1 LFSNQ
6 RIRVGEELISY
17 LDGCIKHPGQVDVH
31 FTDWR
36 YVVLDWGRRTGKTIC
51 AAAEIVGEVGLPDRR
66 VWIVAP
72 NYELTDRVFEYVY
85 KWIVLD
91 QCFGPGSVVKASKS
105 QTNRYIELAWGSFV
119 KGKSAEAP
127 DSLVGDQ
134 LDLVVIDEAAR
145 IPEMIW
151 LENLEPTT
159 IDRKGRA
166 MFISTPR
173 GKNWFYEY
181 YLRGEEPETRKK
193 GWISSRVKTAD
204 NPFTDKDYLESKRAQ
219 TPELVWRREYEAS
232 FEDWGGLVFPEF
244 KATTDG
250 HLYDP
255 KIKNPDHGTVYRG
268 IDIGFRLPTAC
279 VWGKVD
285 RHNNLWVFREYEE
298 ANLNHDDHVEN
309 INAQS
314 PEPVYQTYISPDA
327 ARKFGTNA
335 ASDRNSPMAVYRA
348 GGIYARPA
356 DDQIN
361 PGLSVVSRYLRATLE
376 KNPDHPKLF
385 ISVACPKLIKTLET
399 YQFAE
404 VNNRTELD
412 QPDKPRKKDD
422 HLPDALRYM
431 LTARPRY
438 LNQNSHLGFVDQSI
452 IEHYGDEGAAYTRR
466 APVMNEK
473 ASGMPKIHGWD

>member
-1 LFSNQ
+1 M
-6 RIRVGEELISY
+6 E
-17 LDGCIKHPGQVDVH
+17 HPGQLEVH
-31 FTDWR
+31 FADWR
-36 YVVLDWGRRTGKTIC
+36 YAVLDWGRRTGKTIC
-51 AAAEIVGEVGLPDRR
+51 AAAEVVAELGLPDRR

-91 QCFGPGSVVKASKS
+91 GCFGRDAVVKASKTQS
-105 QTNRYIELAWGSFV
+105 NRYIELKWGSFV

-134 LDLVVIDEAAR
+134 LDLVVMDEAAR
-145 IPEMIW
+145 ISEMIW

-173 GKNWFYEY
+173 GKNWFYNY
-181 YLRGEEPETRKK
+181 FQRGLGAETKAK
-193 GWISSRVKTAD
+193 GWISSQFKTAD
-204 NPFTDKDYLESKRAQ
+204 NPFTDRAWLESKRTE
-219 TPELVWRREYEAS
+219 TPDLVWKREYEAS
-232 FEDWGGLVFPEF
+232 FDDWGGLVFPEF
-244 KATTDG
+244 RATLKG

-255 KIKNPDHGTVYRG
+255 AVTILPDSYTVYRG

-285 RHNNLWVFREYEE
+285 SSNNVWIYREYEE
-298 ANLNHDDHVEN
+298 ANLNHDDHVQN
-309 INAQS
+309 INALS

-327 ARKFGTNA
+327 ARKFGTSA
-335 ASDRNSPMAVYRA
+335 MSDRNSPLAIYRA
-348 GGIYARPA
+348 GGVYARQA
-356 DDQIN
+356 DDNIN
-361 PGLSVVSRYLRATLE
+361 PGLSVVARYLRASLE

-385 ISVACPKLIKTLET
+385 ISVACPKLIKSLEE
-399 YQFAE
+399 YQFLE

-422 HLPDALRYM
+422 HLPDALRYL

-438 LNQNSHLGFVDQSI
+438 LPPQNLAGFVGDADTI
-452 IEHYGDEGAAYTRR
+452 AHYGDQGAAYTRR
-466 APVMNEK
+466 LKPMNK
-473 ASGMPKIHGWD
+473 QTGMPKIHGWDR